1 MLLLQTVED
10 QLNTRRDSQL
20 VEQANQVLVP
30 TISSLQE
37 RDPLS
42 IPVVYRESYRVV
54 FFLAI
59 PTFAFLTVASPLV
72 SLIWMGREEPIFV
85 HFVALLAAGWIVNI
99 LANPAYVV
107 DLGTGA
113 LRWVSIG
120 CGITAALNAVLGLL
134 AGKYISGTA
143 VVAAYIFSMILGYAV
158 VIAAYHIENRVPLAE
173 LLPKESFGILF
184 SSLTGAAIFLPLAT
198 TWSAHSWLSLHVVFG
213 FCAAA
218 VAIIAVPM
226 WLHPMRKRLM
236 NWALSRLPA

>member
-1 MLLLQTVED
+1 LPLLQAVED
-10 QLNTRRDSQL
+10 QLHARRDSEL

-30 TISSLQE
+30 TISTLQE

-42 IPVVYRESYRVV
+42 IPVVYRESYRMV
-54 FFLAI
+54 FFLTI
-59 PTFAFLTVASPLV
+59 PTFAFLTVASPVV
-72 SLIWMGREEPIFV
+72 SLIWIGREEPIFV

-120 CGITAALNAVLGLL
+120 CGITAALNAALGFV
-134 AGKYISGTA
+134 AGKYITGTA
-143 VVAAYIFSMILGYAV
+143 VVGAYVFSLILGYAV

-173 LLPKESFGILF
+173 LLPKESFGVLF
-184 SSLTGAAIFLPLAT
+184 SSLAGAALFLPLAT
-198 TWSAHSWLSLHVVFG
+198 TWSAHSWLSPRVAFG

-218 VAIIAVPM
+218 VAIIVVPM
-226 WLHPMRKRLM
+226 WLHPMRKRLL
-236 NWALSRLPA
+236 NWAFSRLPA